1 MEIPK
6 ELSDFNDLNTVLNK
20 MLQLKKSQNRINIYK
35 VILLIFGCLAVLAL
49 LIALCFI
56 FYKNQFSFES
66 LLSLLLAF
74 FSIFISIFF
83 YFKADETSNRF
94 YETSYNF
101 MKDVSVTLGKIE
113 ERFGEKLN
121 TLNDKVSHLTIAK
134 EEKKEEL
141 ENVEDEKQKML
152 NELME
157 KAKLDASQK
166 EEYTEKL
173 KIKDKQIADLQQE
186 LTRMKHIER
195 NIRYERNM
203 LAHNGIFG
211 NYIDM
216 FSKEELRMIQRG
228 PLSSLPFSIKRKLES
243 LNMIDSY
250 GNLTSFGFELLK
262 HNLD

>member
-1 MEIPK
+1 MKIKK
-6 ELSDFNDLNTVLNK
+6 ESSDFSNINTVLDK
-20 MLQLKKSQNRINIYK
+20 MLQIEKSKNKVNIYK
-35 VILLIFGCLAVLAL
+35 VILLVFACLSMLAMV
-49 LIALCFI
+49 IALCMI

-121 TLNDKVSHLTIAK
+121 TLNDKVSHLAIAK

-141 ENVEDEKQKML
+141 ENVEDEREKML
-152 NELME
+152 NDLME

-166 EEYTEKL
+166 EEYMRKL
-173 KIKDKQIADLQQE
+173 KIQDRQIAELQQE
-186 LTRMKHIER
+186 LTRMR
-195 NIRYERNM
+195 RMERNM
-203 LAHNGIFG
+203 RMNSDIYRNYLNIF
-211 NYIDM
+211 NP
-216 FSKEELRMIQRG
+216 KELRMIQNTSFSDL
-228 PLSSLPFSIKRKLES
+228 PLSIKEKLKE
-243 LNMIDSY
+243 LNMVDSD
-250 GNLTSFGFELLK
+250 GNLTPIGRDFLMHILG
-262 HNLD
+262 